1 MAISIK
7 LPEDL
12 KKRVARAA
20 KGTDQSAHAFMVA
33 AIRQETERAEKRKK
47 FHAGAYAARAE
58 FQRSGAGYALA
69 EIKAHYRAKLQGKRT
84 RKPKPRL
91 WPR

>member
-1 MAISIK
+1 MLSAKTRPPSLVERLKALIAAEGPISVENYMRIC
-7 LPEDL
+7 LLD
-12 KKRVARAA
+12 
-20 KGTDQSAHAFMVA
+20 AH
-33 AIRQETERAEKRKK
+33 E
-47 FHAGAYAARAE
+47 GAYAARAE